1 MAYKYYQSYLPVVT
15 SPSVGLKDDLQAL
28 INDQFENGSDF
39 YTIGE
44 ELTFGTINFTNT
56 DVRITHVINR
66 NTGEKLG
73 DDFREIIFKD
83 ITHVKGMGFRYY
95 FDDNYWITV
104 NTDNYKFVTASS
116 IIRRCNNVLRWIDRY
131 GNKIQEPCIIEYAIK
146 ESANDFNSNIIIPQ
160 GQIAITT
167 QYNNRTTTI
176 IPNQRFLIGNP
187 RVAYKVRGDGINNF
201 LNQSTYD
208 DNSVP
213 LIKIY
218 LDFDPKNEA
227 MDDIINGYA
236 NAYDLN
242 YSLSINQSN
251 IEQSIGFTSQLTY
264 TLTLN
269 GDINT
274 NAIEWISSNPSI
286 CTVNSNGNI
295 ELLSLGNATIT
306 CRMVNN
312 NLISDSINISVVS
325 VPVINKQNKIIP
337 EIYSILQ
344 NESQTYIIY
353 QYENGLPNGSEFS
366 FAFSGASVNNYTAQ
380 IINGNQINIT
390 NKNYD
395 VNKLTI
401 IATNL
406 VDGSVLNWQVQ
417 LKGLW

>member
-1 MAYKYYQSYLPVVT
+1 MRTPLPYN
-15 SPSVGLKDDLQAL
+15 PSIFQKRNSLLGVSGTIETEETQL
-28 INDQFENGSDF
+28 ISQIRENFSRNLGYTKVIKNFENNVQYEACISEGDAKDK
-39 YTIGE
+39 
-44 ELTFGTINFTNT
+44 
-56 DVRITHVINR
+56 DVP
-66 NTGEKLG
+66 
-73 DDFREIIFKD
+73 FKR
-83 ITHVKGMGFRYY
+83 FLSY
-95 FDDNYWITV
+95 
-104 NTDNYKFVTASS
+104 
-116 IIRRCNNVLRWIDRY
+116 
-131 GNKIQEPCIIEYAIK
+131 PYAIK
-146 ESANDFNSNIIIPQ
+146 QFSRGDYITFQYGQKQTTWLLKSLNEQFFYDLNGRIYICNNTLKWIDEFNKTISYPCVVQDQANRATFDFNNNIIIPDGTIFIDVQ
-160 GQIAITT
+160 TNSDTEKIEINKRFILNKQAFKLNFVENITAGNITT
-167 QYNNRTTTI
+167 LTLVKDNVASDDDLIEGIANKNQY
-176 IPNQRFLIGNP
+176 
-187 RVAYKVRGDGINNF
+187 
-201 LNQSTYD
+201 
-208 DNSVP
+208 
-213 LIKIY
+213 
-218 LDFDPKNEA
+218 
-227 MDDIINGYA
+227 
-236 NAYDLN
+236 N

-274 NAIEWISSNPSI
+274 NAVEWISSNPSV
-286 CTVNSNGNI
+286 CTVNSSGNI
-295 ELLSLGNATIT
+295 DLLSLGSATIT